1 MRQFENVGKL
11 LIDSKLLV
19 IIYLQRKMNI
29 DKMQK
34 LPKIWYDN
42 EWGYSNKTVDLIRY
56 IDSVESGP
64 AKSAKPAAAPAAKGK
79 GKK

>member
-1 MRQFENVGKL
+1 MNEKYSRNDQLYATLFTTYMRQFENVGKL

-42 EWGYSNKTVDLIRY
+42 EWGYSNRVVDLLRY
-56 IDSVESGP
+56 IT
-64 AKSAKPAAAPAAKGK
+64 
-79 GKK
+79 KK